1 MLFFFVLVDLLMTPT
16 ALQRVPGHISYGSNR
31 VALSYFLSM
40 AVSCAG
46 LLLSR
51 ASVSLQC

>member
-1 MLFFFVLVDLLMTPT
+1 MLFFFVLVDLLVTPT

-31 VALSYFLSM
+31 VALSYFLST

-51 ASVSLQC
+51 AGVSLQC